1 MDADKVLA
9 SISGPLMSA
18 PLTRDQQHLL
28 GLQLLAWARL
38 SDDGL
43 LDSKHQVQSVKDG
56 TNSDIIDAAKAL
68 DEQHKA
74 FRGLALSVMA
84 AGATVVRRVFEEC
97 DKLREQGHLQG
108 FDPRDVLAEIT
119 VPGEFSGSPDL
130 ADLMVGLLELAPDQ
144 SAYCAWDTTGQ
155 FVGRLLP
162 RAAQVFSEALASMP
176 SVALMA
182 IFSKGRVEEEATD
195 PLRDPKAVE
204 DRRLRQ
210 FDVAIGLPPIGEKLD
225 PTIVF
230 RDLYQRFTHP
240 KSSRTVMAIQ
250 HLLAHARRRVVVAV
264 PNSLLFN
271 TSLDADFRSELL
283 RKGQIQAVIA
293 LPPGMLKGSALP
305 LSLLVL
311 SKQGGHRTTRFINA
325 DADYFRTSES
335 RKRVKMDHLDELVAC
350 ATRSAEAWVN
360 VPQGLIIDVPV
371 EQVLDNSA
379 QLQASR
385 YLLPKAQQTIGFLL
399 QDKPMRTLGE
409 LVEVIRPTLIK
420 RKDDKDEKTALV
432 REVGTG
438 DLPSCGSMTAPG
450 KEIDVPVELIEKSR
464 LQFLAPSDIVVMM
477 KGNVGKV
484 GIVPGTVPPS
494 GPGGW
499 ILGQSTMALRV
510 KPKAGVDPR
519 ALFMLLRSPLGQ
531 RLLASIVS
539 NATIQLISLRELLQL
554 EVPLPSPAE
563 TASCVDIL
571 AKEDRL
577 QQQINELSAQQL
589 ALAKSLWPVDVQG
602 ASA

>member
-1 MDADKVLA
+1 M
-9 SISGPLMSA
+9 
-18 PLTRDQQHLL
+18 
-28 GLQLLAWARL
+28 
-38 SDDGL
+38 
-43 LDSKHQVQSVKDG
+43 
-56 TNSDIIDAAKAL
+56 IDAAKAL

-74 FRGLALSVMA
+74 FRGLAPSVMA
-84 AGATVVRRVFEEC
+84 AGATAIRRVFEEC

-108 FDPRDVLAEIT
+108 FDPRDVIAE
-119 VPGEFSGSPDL
+119 VAAPGEFSVSPDL
-130 ADLMVGLLELAPDQ
+130 ADLMVGLLELTSDQ

-162 RAAQVFSEALASMP
+162 WADRVFSEALASMP

-182 IFSKGRVEEEATD
+182 IFSKGLVEEEATD

-204 DRRLRQ
+204 DRCLRQ
-210 FDVAIGLPPIGEKLD
+210 FDVAMGLPPIGEKLD
-225 PTIVF
+225 PSIVS

-240 KSSRTVMAIQ
+240 KAGRTVMAIQ

-271 TSLDADFRSELL
+271 TSADADFRSELL

-335 RKRVKMDHLDELVAC
+335 RKRVKMDHLDDLVAC
-350 ATRSAEAWVN
+350 ATRSAEAWLN
-360 VPQGLIIDVPV
+360 VPQGLVIDVPV

-385 YLLPKAQQTIGFLL
+385 YLLPKAQQTVGFLL
-399 QDKPMRTLGE
+399 QDKPMRALGE
-409 LVEVIRPTLIK
+409 LIEVIRPTLIK
-420 RKDDKDEKTALV
+420 RKDGKTALV

-438 DLPSCGSMTAPG
+438 DLPSSGSMVAPG

-484 GIVPGTVPPS
+484 GIVPETVPPS
-494 GPGGW
+494 GPGSW

-510 KPKAGVDPR
+510 KPKTGVDPR

-577 QQQINELSAQQL
+577 QQQINELSAQQA